1 MELKSL
7 RLINFQCFE
16 DSKEI
21 PIHKMTIFIGENDSG
36 KTAILRALK
45 LFLDNKSISPDL
57 FHKIGNEPEKR
68 CEIKLTFNVEI
79 GKRND
84 IPKDYVIN
92 NEFCL
97 KKIFTLDDQ
106 NQVEQEILLNKYVFE
121 KKELNDIESLK
132 ANPLKTLYKELGL
145 ENYTTADDVKKKIK
159 EFIKENFDQLDKRE
173 EWYPI
178 KWNQISEYLP
188 IFEYYGSYDYG
199 DPQKLI
205 QNTLSSVYSS
215 FFHDYDE
222 EGNQTLKNE
231 LIKKKEKIITELNI
245 KIEQELKEK
254 VKNII
259 DKVERIAG
267 DYSIDFAA
275 GFQLSNITVD
285 YGAGSR
291 PINNIGEGSKKRL
304 FLAILEWDKEIRTK
318 ESHKRVIRGYD
329 EPDSSLHYSAQKQ
342 MFYTLKNLSEDKNV
356 QVQPIICTHSLSL
369 IDRAPGRIINH
380 ILHENGVSEVEYLK
394 GDDDSEIKDFLDKV
408 SEISGI
414 KNSSIFFERCFLIV
428 EGATEY
434 NALPTLYTKCCGRR
448 LSEDGVVLI
457 DINGNGSSKNFLKLL
472 GRNKSEAT
480 LMLLDTDTN
489 TSGSKSNVTKKSLE
503 EIGFDKEFLDTNI
516 IFIGNKEFED
526 AFPNNIICR
535 CLNTYWAKVG
545 DQIWTEE
552 EVEELRTSGKF
563 SDSLKDMI
571 GKYKTET
578 NPDVDYLRKPEFGTK
593 IANIIERDEI
603 RKIETLNRLFDR
615 INEIIR

>member
-1 MELKSL
+1 M
-7 RLINFQCFE
+7 
-16 DSKEI
+16 
-21 PIHKMTIFIGENDSG
+21 
-36 KTAILRALK
+36 
-45 LFLDNKSISPDL
+45 ISWDR

-68 CEIKLTFNVEI
+68 CEIKLIFSVEI

-145 ENYTTADDVKKKIK
+145 GDYTNADGAKKKIK
-159 EFIKENFDQLDKRE
+159 EFIKENFDQLDKGE

-205 QNTLSSVYSS
+205 QNTLSSVYRS
-215 FFHDYDE
+215 FFHDYDK
-222 EGNQTLKNE
+222 EGNQTPKNE
-231 LIKKKEKIITELNI
+231 LVKKKEKIITELDR

-259 DKVERIAG
+259 DKVERITG

-275 GFQLSNITVD
+275 GFQLSNISVD

-291 PINNIGEGSKKRL
+291 PINNFGEGSKKRL
-304 FLAILEWDKEIRTK
+304 FLAILEWDKEMRTK
-318 ESHKRVIRGYD
+318 ESHKRIIRGYD

-342 MFYTLKNLSEDKNV
+342 MFYTLKNLSEDKKA
-356 QVQPIICTHSLSL
+356 QVQPIICTHSLSM
-369 IDRAPGRIINH
+369 IDRAPGRMINH
-380 ILHENGVSEVEYLK
+380 VIHENGVSGVEYLK
-394 GDDDSEIKDFLDKV
+394 GDNDSEIKDFLDKV

-428 EGATEY
+428 EGDTEY
-434 NALPTLYTKCCGRR
+434 NALPILYKKCCDRS
-448 LSEDGVVLI
+448 LSEDGVMVI
-457 DINGNGSSKNFLKLL
+457 NINGNGSWKSFLKLL
-472 GRNKSEAT
+472 GRNKSKAT

-489 TSGSKSNVTKKSLE
+489 TSGSKNGVTPKSLE
-503 EIGFDKEFLDTNI
+503 DIGFDQEFLGNNI
-516 IFIGNKEFED
+516 VFIGNKEFED
-526 AFPNNIICR
+526 AFSNSVICR
-535 CLNTYWAKVG
+535 CLNTYWRKVD

-552 EVEELRTSGKF
+552 EIEELRTNDKF
-563 SDSLKDMI
+563 SDSLI
-571 GKYKTET
+571 GIVGKYKTET
-578 NPDVDYLRKPEFGTK
+578 NADIDYLRKPVFGTK
-593 IANIIERDEI
+593 IANITEEGEI
-603 RKIETLNRLFDR
+603 REIEALDRLFTK

>member
-1 MELKSL
+1 MKLKSL
-7 RLINFQCFE
+7 RLINFQCFG
-16 DSKEI
+16 DSNEI

-36 KTAILRALK
+36 KTAILRALEF
-45 LFLDNKSISPDL
+45 FLANKPILPDM
-57 FHKIGNEPEKR
+57 FYKIGDEPEKR
-68 CEIKLTFNVEI
+68 CEIKLTFNVDPE
-79 GKRND
+79 KRKE

-92 NEFCL
+92 NELCL
-97 KKIFTLDDQ
+97 KKIFTLNDP
-106 NQVEQEILLNKYVFE
+106 NHVKSEILLNKYVFE
-121 KKELNDIESLK
+121 KKELNDIESLN
-132 ANPLKTLYKELGL
+132 ANPLKILYKELGL
-145 ENYTTADDVKKKIK
+145 ENYTKVDDARKKIN
-159 EFIKENFDQLDKRE
+159 EFIKENFYQLDKRE

-188 IFEYYGSYDYG
+188 IFEYYGSSDYG

-205 QNTLSSVYSS
+205 QNTLSSVYRT
-215 FFHDYDE
+215 FFYDYDE
-222 EGNQTLKNE
+222 EGNPILKKELKNK
-231 LIKKKEKIITELNI
+231 IKEIETELNR

-259 DKVERIAG
+259 NKVERIAG

-275 GFQLSNITVD
+275 GFRLSNITVD
-285 YGAGSR
+285 YGTGSR

-318 ESHKRVIRGYD
+318 KSHKRVIRGYD

-342 MFYTLKNLSEDKNV
+342 MFYTLKNLSEDKNT
-356 QVQPIICTHSLSL
+356 QVQPIICTHSLSM

-380 ILHENGVSEVEYLK
+380 VLHENGVSEVEYLK

-428 EGATEY
+428 EGDTEY
-434 NALPTLYTKCCGRR
+434 NALSILYKKCCGRS
-448 LSEDGVVLI
+448 LSEDGVNVI
-457 DINGNGSSKNFLKLL
+457 NINGNGSWKSFLKLL
-472 GRNKSEAT
+472 GHNKSKAT

-489 TSGSKSNVTKKSLE
+489 TSASKNKVTPKSLE

-516 IFIGNKEFED
+516 IFIGDKEFED
-526 AFPNNIICR
+526 AFSNNVICR
-535 CLNTYWAKVG
+535 CLNIYWPKVD
-545 DQIWTEE
+545 DQNWTEE
-552 EVEELRTSGKF
+552 EIEKLRTSGKF
-563 SDSLKDMI
+563 SDSLKDMV

-578 NPDVDYLRKPEFGTK
+578 NADVDYLRKPEFGTK
-593 IANIIERDEI
+593 IANTIERDEI
-603 RKIETLNRLFDR
+603 RKIEALNRLFNR